1 MGWGKSIRKTVSKIR
16 GVTDWVLPGISQ
28 TLGYASDA
36 ATHNSAVT
44 QKAKEDREAINA
56 AETAAKNA
64 ADADYYDQI
73 MKSRRRQIADAARSK
88 TNFTTEDGALGAF
101 DDNVPGAFD
110 PVSGAFGKKKK
121 VNA

>member
-1 MGWGKSIRKTVSKIR
+1 MGWGKDIRKTVSKIR

-36 ATHNSAVT
+36 VTHNSAVT
-44 QKAKEDREAINA
+44 QKAKEDREMINA

-73 MKSRRRQIADAARSK
+73 MKSRRQQIADNAGSK
-88 TNFTTEDGALGAF
+88 TNFTTEDGALGTF
-101 DDNVPGAFD
+101 DDNGLGAFD
-110 PVSGAFGKKKK
+110 PVSGAFGRKKK